1 MHVRQEKASVVMYVK
16 HAGMLVPSVAGES
29 DGGDD
34 LFFTEILIL
43 SKYSENISAHAQRI
57 NTSQLQCKT
66 VCLLF

>member
-1 MHVRQEKASVVMYVK
+1 MM
-16 HAGMLVPSVAGES
+16 VPSLAGES

-43 SKYSENISAHAQRI
+43 SKYSEDISAHAQRI
-57 NTSQLQCKT
+57 NTSQLQCKDC